1 MSKKITTR
9 IFGISLL
16 IIGICAIITSVSN
29 IVGAQLP
36 DVAVRII
43 GIIDLIVIVPLVV
56 SYVHLYIIKKNKE

>member
-16 IIGICAIITSVSN
+16 ILGICAIITSVSN